1 MRVHLVV
8 EAEEAQGLTI
18 VLLAQGL
25 EEVVAQEM
33 VDLLILE
40 QVEEQQTVVR
50 VALTQVAVVA
60 LQTAVAAQGS
70 L

>member
-1 MRVHLVV
+1 M